1 MCNMSLMLQ
10 ILPINIKGLA
20 GSVATLSN
28 WFFSFV
34 VTMTANLLL
43 TWSSGGLSVCLS
55 LSLSLTHTH
64 TICPMQSHGGITVCL
79 HKEHVGVRKYPLFVP
94 N

>member
-55 LSLSLTHTH
+55 LSHTH
-64 TICPMQSHGGITVCL
+64 TQYAPCNYMV
-79 HKEHVGVRKYPLFVP
+79 E
-94 N
+94 